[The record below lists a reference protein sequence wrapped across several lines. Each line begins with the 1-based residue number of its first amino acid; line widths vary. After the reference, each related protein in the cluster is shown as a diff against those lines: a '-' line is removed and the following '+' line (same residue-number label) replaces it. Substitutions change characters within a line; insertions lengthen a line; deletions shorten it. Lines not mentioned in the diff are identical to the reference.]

1 MNQHMKFFL
10 TWLLLL
16 CAAGAHAATASKPIG
31 QIVDVYGD
39 RTNQLIGYGLVVGLD
54 GTGDKS
60 QVKFTQQSIVNM
72 IKQFGVQLDDKANP
86 KLKNVAAVSVT
97 AEIGTNMGPGQTMHV
112 TVSSLGD
119 AKSLR
124 GGTLLMTPL
133 HGADGEVYGIA
144 QGNVVVGGFSA
155 TGADGSSITKNTT
168 TAGRIPNGATLEKE
182 IVVEHDEPVLR
193 LNLKRPNYK
202 TALNISR
209 KINSVFG
216 GSVAVAKNKN
226 RVEVTAPQDTEQRVL
241 FVSMIEE
248 LQVVEGAGLPKVVF
262 NSRTG
267 TVVISS
273 TVTVSEAAVSQG
285 GLTIAVKETQQV
297 SQPNAFSQGETT
309 KVNDSNL
316 KVTEENPTMMIWEK
330 GTNLQEI
337 VDAVNRVGA
346 TPDALM
352 QILQALDE
360 AGALSGQLVVI

>member
-1 MNQHMKFFL
+1 M
-10 TWLLLL
+10 
-16 CAAGAHAATASKPIG
+16 
-31 QIVDVYGD
+31 
-39 RTNQLIGYGLVVGLD
+39 
-54 GTGDKS
+54 
-60 QVKFTQQSIVNM
+60 
-72 IKQFGVQLDDKANP
+72 
-86 KLKNVAAVSVT
+86 
-97 AEIGTNMGPGQTMHV
+97 
-112 TVSSLGD
+112 
-119 AKSLR
+119 
-124 GGTLLMTPL
+124 
-133 HGADGEVYGIA
+133 
-144 QGNVVVGGFSA
+144 
-155 TGADGSSITKNTT
+155 
-168 TAGRIPNGATLEKE
+168 
-182 IVVEHDEPVLR
+182 
-193 LNLKRPNYK
+193 
-202 TALNISR
+202 
-209 KINSVFG
+209 
-216 GSVAVAKNKN
+216 
-226 RVEVTAPQDTEQRVL
+226 
-241 FVSMIEE
+241 
-248 LQVVEGAGLPKVVF
+248 PKVVF